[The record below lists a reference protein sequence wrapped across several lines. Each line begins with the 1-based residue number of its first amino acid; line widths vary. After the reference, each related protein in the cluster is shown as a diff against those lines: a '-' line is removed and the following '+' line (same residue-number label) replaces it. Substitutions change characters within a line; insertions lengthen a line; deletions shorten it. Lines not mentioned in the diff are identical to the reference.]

1 MPTTIYESP
10 DKGKTIFSRPARD
23 TVISLTD
30 ALDRKLIQEDSEY
43 FTKRQQIYRE
53 DRLWLDIRNAAKT
66 NSELQ
71 EILNQAIMLHTLC
84 KEE

>member
-1 MPTTIYESP
+1 MATIFESP
-10 DKGKTIFSRPARD
+10 DNGKTIFGRPSRG
-23 TVISLTD
+23 TSVTSLTESPGCP
-30 ALDRKLIQEDSEY
+30 IQEGGDY